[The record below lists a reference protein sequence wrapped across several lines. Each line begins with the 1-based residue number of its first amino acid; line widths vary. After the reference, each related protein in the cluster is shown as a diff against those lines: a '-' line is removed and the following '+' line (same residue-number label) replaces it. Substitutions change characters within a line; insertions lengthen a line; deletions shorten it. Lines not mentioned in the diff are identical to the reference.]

1 MTRHFNRTMLRL
13 SLLLTAALF
22 SAAGQ
27 ALDSDRNAPVAID
40 ADTTDIDFRTGTR
53 TVSGNVDI
61 TQGSMNIKADK
72 VILRYLGEQLES
84 ATAYGKPVRFKQM
97 PEGQTEMVHG
107 EGMTLNLQPDKD
119 LVTLETNAK
128 IHQGSNTMTGTVIY
142 YNLKTSKMTVK
153 GGTSTSG
160 AARASSATDSGS
172 KKAATQPGSGRTRI
186 VIQPGALKKTLP

>member
-1 MTRHFNRTMLRL
+1 MTRHYNHTMFRSL
-13 SLLLTAALF
+13 LLLTATLF
-22 SAAGQ
+22 SLSGQ

-72 VILRYLGEQLES
+72 VVLRYQGEQLES

-107 EGMTLNLQPDKD
+107 EGMTLKLQPQKD
-119 LVTLETNAK
+119 LVTLETSAK
-128 IHQGSNTMTGTVIY
+128 IRQGSNTMAGKVIY

-153 GGTSTSG
+153 GGTSTTGQAG
-160 AARASSATDSGS
+160 AASATGSGS
-172 KKAATQPGSGRTRI
+172 KEAGAKTSSGRTRI
-186 VIQPGALKKTLP
+186 VIQPGTLKKAAP